1 MFVFDLLIGELLIE
15 LLDVATDVDFLEVK
29 RIYYELAT
37 LAAFGG

>member
-29 RIYYELAT
+29 RIYYE
-37 LAAFGG
+37 